1 MGFTERE
8 KEMALAMY
16 RECADAVGEA
26 VVRWER
32 REWEDGLP
40 EVHVALFSHAYGTD
54 AAVFTTEREARACL
68 LDIAITQ
75 CTRDP
80 RTRRAVTKA
89 IGRWPAADLS
99 DTERD
104 LLIDGWS
111 TLARGE
117 ALWVSRCTVERE
129 FSRRQLRAYMEAEC
143 ATKPDAIGA
152 DGPPP

>member
-32 REWEDGLP
+32 RAWEDGLP

-89 IGRWPAADLS
+89 IGRWPTADL
-99 DTERD
+99 DERERD
-104 LLIDGWS
+104 MLIDGWS
-111 TLARGE
+111 NLARGE
-117 ALWVSRCTVERE
+117 ALWVSRCTVECE
-129 FSRRQLRAYMEAEC
+129 FSRRKLRAHMESAN
-143 ATKPDAIGA
+143 ATSLHAPGA
-152 DGPPP
+152 SGPS

>member
-16 RECADAVGEA
+16 RECADAVGQA

-32 REWEDGLP
+32 REWEAGIP
-40 EVHVALFSHAYGTD
+40 EVYVALFSHAYGTD
-54 AAVFTTEREARACL
+54 AAVFTSEREARSYL
-68 LDIAITQ
+68 VDVAITQ

-89 IGRWPAADLS
+89 LGRWPAS
-99 DTERD
+99 DFNDSERD
-104 LLIDGWS
+104 MLIDGWS

-117 ALWVSRCTVERE
+117 ALWVSRCAVERE
-129 FSRRQLRAYMEAEC
+129 FSRRKLRAHMEAEC
-143 ATKPDAIGA
+143 TIASDPVCAE
-152 DGPPP
+152 GPPP